1 MSSSEA
7 SPSTGASFPDIDLPA
22 ETLNRLIA
30 FCARRPFPGL
40 QEIKLDLKARYDYYF
55 CRLTARPRLT
65 RDLAHA
71 LNAIDHFTRDGTLDL
86 HPCWAQNICA
96 VLYLL
101 LLDCENANGPPATL
115 AAIDKAFVAAVRY
128 FLDFAAPQ
136 IDALCDYLLDVRVAL
151 RRLLSQD
158 SRIVLLELPIGNS
171 LPVQVLESLLTPL
184 APVVRVCAVLN
195 RADDPKAGITRE
207 ELLASSLAPIGLKT
221 NDIVLLVDEWKS
233 GSNFRNVCERLDSV
247 IPEGVLFFPVALLT
261 DVAPQGAKH
270 ETVFAGFCKRHD
282 AYLKS
287 LGLEGADFRRP
298 LPRIAA
304 GGEFTQYFFWAENDR
319 MAGYRKMQVH
329 GSFFS
334 SVDGA
339 VQQIANDPG
348 LCAELLRAK
357 WSEFWP
363 EKPFDA
369 AEAFAAFK
377 QVLADYS
384 DIRDA
389 LEHCADAMNKG
400 GEIPPDEVEEYGRK
414 VIERIWAVVGDRP
427 AKMAI
432 NLANTSLEKTAGL
445 DPADLFHFKGHAPIA
460 GILQGRADLWH
471 QITLEVVAG
480 RRDAIARDRP

>member
-7 SPSTGASFPDIDLPA
+7 SPSTGASFPEIDLAA
-22 ETLNRLIA
+22 ETLNRLAA

-40 QEIKLDLKARYDYYF
+40 QEFKLDLKAKYEYYLA
-55 CRLTARPRLT
+55 RLTARPRLT

-71 LNAIDHFTRDGTLDL
+71 LNAVDHFTRDGVLDL

-101 LLDCENANGPPATL
+101 LLDCEDEKGPPATL
-115 AAIDKAFVAAVRY
+115 AAIEKAFVAAVRH

-136 IDALCDYLLDVRVAL
+136 IDALCDYLLEVRAAL
-151 RRLLSQD
+151 RRLLSPD

-171 LPVQVLESLLTPL
+171 LLVQVLESLLTPL
-184 APVVRVCAVLN
+184 APVVHVCAVLN

-233 GSNFRNVCERLDSV
+233 GSNFRNICKHLDAV
-247 IPEGVLFFPVALLT
+247 IPEGVLFFPVALRT
-261 DVAPQGAKH
+261 DEAPQGAQQ
-270 ETVFAGFCKRHD
+270 EAVFAGFCKRHD
-282 AYLKS
+282 AYLKP

-298 LPRIAA
+298 LPRIVA
-304 GGEFTQYFFWAENDR
+304 GEEFTQYFFWAENDR
-319 MAGYRKMQVH
+319 MAGYRKMQIH

-339 VQQIANDPG
+339 VQRIASDPG
-348 LCAELLRAK
+348 LCAELRRAK
-357 WSEFWP
+357 WSEFMP
-363 EKPFDA
+363 GKPFDE
-369 AEAFAAFK
+369 AEAVAAFK
-377 QVLADYS
+377 QVLADYA
-384 DIRDA
+384 DIRDT

-414 VIERIWAVVGDRP
+414 VFERIWTVVRDRP
-427 AKMAI
+427 AKMAV
-432 NLANTSLEKTAGL
+432 NLANTLLEKTVGL
-445 DPADLFHFKGHAPIA
+445 DPANRFHFKGHAPIA
-460 GILQGRADLWH
+460 GILEGRADLWH
-471 QITLEVVAG
+471 QATLEVVAA